1 MSKYI
6 ILFNPIDE
14 RYKLMD
20 NKPDVSPFGFA
31 IVDGKT
37 INDVLHDAKTWFDI
51 SPNEVEL

>member
-31 IVDGKT
+31 IVDGDSV
-37 INDVLHDAKTWFDI
+37 NDVLHKADMWFDI

>member
-14 RYKLMD
+14 KYKLMD
-20 NKPDVSPFGFA
+20 NKPDASPFGFCL
-31 IVDGKT
+31 VDGDSV
-37 INDVLHDAKTWFDI
+37 NDVLHDAKTWFDI